1 VYPVPS
7 ALDAVGD
14 NAARA
19 IVEAIFAVFFAL
31 RAVDVFFVALRA
43 AVVAVVFFALRA
55 VEFCIALRAAVVW
68 MAVLRALDVFLML
81 VLRAL
86 FSVLSARAVETR
98 LVSVE
103 RVTIFFTL
111 SVVALR
117 ATELLSRTAAL
128 APPTHN
134 AMDIMYNRILII
146 PNI

>member
-1 VYPVPS
+1 MRRDMRCIRCRVHWMR
-7 ALDAVGD
+7 L
-14 NAARA
+14 A
-19 IVEAIFAVFFAL
+19 IMQRVRLSKQYLRCFFAL
-31 RAVDVFFVALRA
+31 RADDVFFVALRA

-117 ATELLSRTAAL
+117 ATE
-128 APPTHN
+128 
-134 AMDIMYNRILII
+134 
-146 PNI
+146 